1 MNKRGQGWE
10 IAAALVMLGI
20 TAVGIFSIITESNNI
35 YFADKSTITKVY
47 YDYQNCK
54 NKLNNI
60 AKDNLITFRSENE
73 ALTEGYTKYDKC

>member
-10 IAAALVMLGI
+10 IASAFIMLGI
-20 TAVGIFSIITESNNI
+20 TITGIFIIIESNNI
-35 YFADKSTITKVY
+35 YFADKSVTAKIY

-60 AKDNLITFRSENE
+60 AKDNFITFKSENE
-73 ALTEGYTKYDKC
+73 AIVGGYTKYDKC